1 MKIKIGTIAKAD
13 IIDVDAC
20 HKTEEESREICMRE
34 LAKKQ
39 NMQHLGRRLKRR
51 GRGANVGYVIPT
63 EYVDN
68 RMPDTLELTT
78 PEIRKIVSRMDRIH
92 WWELEETRQELE
104 DFEFDY
110 VVFSGLPGYGK
121 EFVCMWDEETDTPY
135 VITPTYELWQLDPDT
150 YGIVD
155 IYQDEIVRNCYIR
168 IKKDMEDGVTNRP
181 LHRDRVQWAFES
193 HLKGRRG

>member
-1 MKIKIGTIAKAD
+1 MKIKNQTVVKAD
-13 IIDVDAC
+13 IIDVDTYQ
-20 HKTEEESREICMRE
+20 KSEEESRENYMRE
-34 LAKKQ
+34 LAKAQ
-39 NMQHLGRRLKRR
+39 NMQHMGYKLRRR
-51 GRGANVGYVIPT
+51 GRKPNYSYTIPT

-78 PEIRKIVSRMDRIH
+78 PEIRKIVSRMDCIH
-92 WWELEETRQELE
+92 WWDPDETRQELE

-155 IYQDEIVRNCYIR
+155 IYQDEIVRNCYVR

-181 LHRDRVQWAFES
+181 LHLDKVQWSFEC